1 MLQKGTSS
9 AELIVRI
16 YLAKSAPHNQ
26 MEAAAAMSASCGLSA
41 KVSPP
46 ALTARDGRRDGL
58 RRALCAPFNSQRAAR
73 DNPAHG
79 IRRATPW
86 ARTLQRAAEHDA
98 NARRLTTCSGN
109 PRDLEP

>member
-1 MLQKGTSS
+1 VLQQGTSS

-46 ALTARDGRRDGL
+46 ALD
-58 RRALCAPFNSQRAAR
+58 RAATACAVR
-73 DNPAHG
+73 FAHH
-79 IRRATPW
+79 ATV
-86 ARTLQRAAEHDA
+86 
-98 NARRLTTCSGN
+98 SV
-109 PRDLEP
+109 